1 MGGSSVTSLKVLAT
15 VLIVIVAISAL
26 LVGCTEGAK
35 FEVGSLEISPNP
47 VAAGETATVSVEVT
61 NVGGSEGAYT
71 AELKIDGAEA
81 QTEEVSVA
89 EGATRRVAFSVVK
102 GPPGTYE
109 IEVGELKGT
118 LTVVRPAEF
127 EVGPLIIAPEIATV
141 CKPAFVRAEVTN
153 VGEVEGTY
161 TAVLQVDGVEAE
173 TKDVTLAPGE
183 KTTVL
188 FKIIRE
194 DEGTY
199 DLAIG
204 DSQKI
209 LTVRR
214 G

>member
-1 MGGSSVTSLKVLAT
+1 VKPLKVLVT
-15 VLIVIVAISAL
+15 VLVVIMAISAL

-89 EGATRRVAFSVVK
+89 EGDTSRVAFSVAK
-102 GPPGTYE
+102 ESLGSYE
-109 IEVGELKGT
+109 IEVGDLKGT
-118 LTVVRPAEF
+118 LVVARPAAF
-127 EVGPLIIAPEIATV
+127 EVGPISATPRV
-141 CKPAFVRAEVTN
+141 ATLCKPTTLKAEVAN
-153 VGEVEGTY
+153 VGEIEGTY
-161 TAVLQVDGVEAE
+161 TAVLQVDGVEVE
-173 TKDVTLAPGE
+173 TKDI
-183 KTTVL
+183 TVAAGKKATVSFRL
-188 FKIIRE
+188 TKD
-194 DEGTY
+194 DEGDY

-204 DSQKI
+204 DSHI
-209 LTVRR
+209 VLPVRP